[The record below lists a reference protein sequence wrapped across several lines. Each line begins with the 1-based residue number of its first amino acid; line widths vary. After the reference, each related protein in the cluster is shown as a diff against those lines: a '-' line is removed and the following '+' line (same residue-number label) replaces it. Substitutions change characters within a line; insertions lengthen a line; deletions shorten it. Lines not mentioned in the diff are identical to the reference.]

1 MMAQPTFIFPPLHP
15 KPVRAASRM
24 GMAAQGGEKE
34 GIMFVTHGLSVVVI
48 FWAAIA
54 FMVLVTSFFSYR
66 AQASHHRM
74 IEKLAEKGQPIP
86 PELLAGGGHDSRR
99 YRSPI
104 QSGIF
109 LMCIGVALAVFFWAM
124 GGGGAVF
131 DGNHMPNWL
140 PVIGIFP
147 FMVGFARLLGGLFD
161 RRP

>member
-1 MMAQPTFIFPPLHP
+1 
-15 KPVRAASRM
+15 
-24 GMAAQGGEKE
+24 
-34 GIMFVTHGLSVVVI
+34 MFVTHGLSVVVI

-54 FMVLVTSFFSYR
+54 FIVLVTSFFSYR

-86 PELLAGGGHDSRR
+86 PELLAGGGRDSRR

-131 DGNHMPNWL
+131 DGDHMPNWL

>member
-1 MMAQPTFIFPPLHP
+1 
-15 KPVRAASRM
+15 
-24 GMAAQGGEKE
+24 
-34 GIMFVTHGLSVVVI
+34 MFVTHGLSVVVI

-54 FMVLVTSFFSYR
+54 FMVAVTSFFSYR

-74 IEKLAEKGQPIP
+74 LEKLAEKGQPIP
-86 PELLAGGGHDSRR
+86 PELLAGGERDHRR

-109 LMCIGVALAVFFWAM
+109 LMCMGIALAVFFWAM
-124 GGGGAVF
+124 GGGGDFFVN
-131 DGNHMPNWL
+131 NHMPNWL